1 MKQILSY
8 PSWIFIF
15 CCIALTAPGNPLF
28 VTFDLR
34 TLTSGATEDQ
44 TIVDTQTGL
53 SMRLQSTDYWVT
65 AVEGTGVYRDPND
78 PSLGMRVVNDYSTGD
93 PTIQLTFNR
102 PVRLTSATVSSNLP
116 LLDYTGSEL
125 TFTQDTWQYR
135 IKDDSFFSNGEHDF
149 PQSISDRTFSANTSF
164 RFANTF
170 RASNNG
176 VYWSHL
182 KVEVVP
188 ETANYAMGL
197 GLLSISF
204 CVARK
209 IRRQ

>member
-34 TLTSGATEDQ
+34 TLTSGANEDQ

-78 PSLGMRVVNDYSTGD
+78 PSLGMRVVNDYPGN
-93 PTIQLTFNR
+93 PKIQLTFNR
-102 PVRLTSATVSSNLP
+102 PVRLTSATVSSKLP
-116 LLDYTGSEL
+116 LSDYADSAL

-135 IKDDSFFSNGEHDF
+135 IQDDNFFSDGEHAF

-164 RFANTF
+164 SFANTY
-170 RASNNG
+170 RASFNG
-176 VYWSHL
+176 VY
-182 KVEVVP
+182 
-188 ETANYAMGL
+188 
-197 GLLSISF
+197 
-204 CVARK
+204 
-209 IRRQ
+209 